1 MSQISMIWAMD
12 TNRGIGIQNRIP
24 WRLPADMAF
33 FKSYTTGKT
42 VVMGRKTFESFPKA
56 LPNRRNVVL
65 SRNADLALEGAEVVT
80 SVEEVL
86 ERYGSE
92 EELVVIGGAE
102 IYNLFMPI
110 ANKLFVTEIDESF
123 AGTDAFMPAYDESQW
138 VLTDSKLGEQN
149 EKNPYV
155 YRFLTYERS

>member
-1 MSQISMIWAMD
+1 LSQITMIWAMD
-12 TNRGIGIQNRIP
+12 RNRGIGIENRIP

-42 VVMGRKTFESFPKA
+42 VVMGRKTFQSFPKA

-65 SRNADLALEGAEVVT
+65 SRNSDLALEGAEVVT

-86 ERYGSE
+86 QRYGSE
-92 EELVVIGGAE
+92 EELVIIGGAE
-102 IYNLFMPI
+102 IYNLFMPY
-110 ANKLFVTEIDESF
+110 ANKLLVTEIDETF
-123 AGTDAFMPAYDESQW
+123 AGTDAFFPAYDESKW
-138 VLTDSKLGEQN
+138 VLKDRRIGEQN

>member
-12 TNRGIGIQNRIP
+12 SNRGIGIENRIP

-42 VVMGRKTFESFPKA
+42 VVMGRKTFQSFPKA

-65 SRNADLALEGAEVVT
+65 SRNADLALEGAEIVT

-92 EELVVIGGAE
+92 GELVIIGGAE
-102 IYNLFMPI
+102 IYNLFMPL
-110 ANKLFVTEIDESF
+110 ANKLFVTEIDETF
-123 AGTDAFMPAYDESQW
+123 PGTDAFFPAYDESQW
-138 VLTDSKLGEQN
+138 ALTERKLGEQN